1 MDRIIGGG
9 AESADAHALS
19 RVPHVLAAVMEGKKN
34 NRKGGCAKKEQ
45 ARLLKAHVQRSA
57 KRQSQEEPG
66 RKLTQPRKHLLA
78 QPCTGRV
85 GSPCKEGT
93 SENLGCCAESKMS
106 LVAKSGSVMP
116 P

>member
-19 RVPHVLAAVMEGKKN
+19 RVPHVLAGMMEGKKVTAKGDV
-34 NRKGGCAKKEQ
+34 RKRSKASESSCTEIGKK
-45 ARLLKAHVQRSA
+45 A
-57 KRQSQEEPG
+57 EPG

-85 GSPCKEGT
+85 RSPCKEGT
-93 SENLGCCAESKMS
+93 SDNLGCCAESKMS
-106 LVAKSGSVMP
+106 LVAKSASVMP